1 MTGGDRL
8 QVRVLH
14 DGERIVGV
22 TPELHRSV
30 AGVMSLL
37 QGREPEQG
45 LTLIERL
52 FSICTHAHGVAG
64 RRALNLAR
72 GKAPDT
78 EAGEH
83 HEARLAVERIRET
96 ALRLLTGWHFA
107 EGDEAATRELLVL
120 VSGLLAALSRGE
132 AVREL
137 QEQVGQLSGLW
148 NGLCRDKSSLDDW
161 IGHRAAR
168 WQGIRLGPGV
178 PALSPEQSAEIARAL
193 ATDEG
198 GHFCSAPVLSGRC
211 YMTGPS
217 AGLSQQ
223 RDGAQYIAG
232 VLSALF
238 AQVNRDILYL
248 QQGTGAMT
256 AEDYSSGPGVGY
268 GWALSARGWLLHRVV
283 LAEEKIRK
291 WQILAPT
298 DWNFQGTGVLHQ
310 RLLGVEVPGHWLE
323 SLVNDLILSVDP
335 CVSFE
340 VSIGHA

>member
-1 MTGGDRL
+1 MTGADRL
-8 QVRVLH
+8 RVQVVH

-22 TPELHRSV
+22 TPELHRSS
-30 AGVMSLL
+30 AGVMALL

-45 LTLIERL
+45 LALIERL
-52 FSICTHAHGVAG
+52 FSICSHAHGVAG
-64 RRALNLAR
+64 RRALDMAR

-107 EGDEAATRELLVL
+107 EGDESATRELLVL
-120 VSGLLAALSRGE
+120 VTGLLAALSRGE
-132 AVREL
+132 AIRKL
-137 QEQVGQLSGLW
+137 QEKVDQLSGLW
-148 NGLCRDKSSLDDW
+148 SGLCRNKCSLDDC
-161 IGHRAAR
+161 IGHRAGR

-178 PALSPEQSAEIARAL
+178 PALSPEQSAEIARTL
-193 ATDEG
+193 ANDEG
-198 GHFCSAPVLSGRC
+198 GHFFRAPVLSGRC

-238 AQVNRDILYL
+238 ARINRDMLYL
-248 QQGTGAMT
+248 QQGTGAMA
-256 AEDYSSGPGVGY
+256 AEVYGSEPGVGY
-268 GWALSARGWLLHRVV
+268 GWALSARGWLLHRVE
-283 LAEEKIRK
+283 LAEEKIRQ

-298 DWNFQGTGVLHQ
+298 DWNFQDTGVLHQ
-310 RLLGVEVPGHWLE
+310 RLLGVEVSGDRLE

-340 VSIGHA
+340 VSISHA

>member
-37 QGREPEQG
+37 QGREPDQG
-45 LTLIERL
+45 LALIERL

-83 HEARLAVERIRET
+83 QEARLAVERIRET

-107 EGDEAATRELLVL
+107 EGDEAATRELLAL
-120 VSGLLAALSRGE
+120 VSGMLAALSRGKT
-132 AVREL
+132 AREL
-137 QEQVGQLSGLW
+137 QEPIEQLSGLW
-148 NGLCRDKSSLDDW
+148 RRLCRNQGSPDNW
-161 IGHRAAR
+161 VGQRAACWR
-168 WQGIRLGPGV
+168 GIRLGPGV
-178 PALSPEQSAEIARAL
+178 ATLSPAQSAEITRAL

-198 GHFCSAPVLSGRC
+198 GHLCSAPVLAGRS

-232 VLSALF
+232 VLNALL
-238 AQVNRDILYL
+238 AQIDRDILYL
-248 QQGTGAMT
+248 QQGTGAMA
-256 AEDYSSGPGVGY
+256 AEGYSSGPGVGM
-268 GWALSARGWLLHRVV
+268 GWALSARGWLLHRVA
-283 LAEEKIRK
+283 LAEGKIRQ

-298 DWNFQGTGVLHQ
+298 DWNFHGTGVLHQ
-310 RLLGVEVPGHWLE
+310 RLLGVEVPGHRLE